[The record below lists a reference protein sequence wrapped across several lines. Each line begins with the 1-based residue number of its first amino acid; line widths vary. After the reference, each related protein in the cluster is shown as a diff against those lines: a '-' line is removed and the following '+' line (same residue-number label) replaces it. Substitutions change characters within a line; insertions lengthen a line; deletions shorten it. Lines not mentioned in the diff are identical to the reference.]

1 MLHLKSTTASKP
13 VIKLEQ
19 AQSGGHG
26 TSEAPKIVF
35 YQNDDDQDGI
45 SDNSDLGAIDF
56 RGDDK
61 DGGSDALYASIRGVA
76 QDPNTHHQGA
86 IDFYTNQSSSSGLV
100 NAMRVYYNGNIGI
113 GNIAP
118 DRRLVVEGN
127 AAADYV
133 ASFRNEGNN
142 ANRYG
147 IIIYAGADD
156 GSGTTDYIS
165 CQDGD
170 GTQVG
175 YIRNTSAT
183 FALTDAS
190 DRRLKENIRD
200 TEVKGLDAVSS
211 MKVRDFEW
219 KKSGET
225 CIGGF
230 VAQELKSAFAPAV
243 SGEDGALE
251 EDGGI
256 KPMGVSRDVL
266 VPVLV
271 KAIQELTAKVEA
283 LENA

>member
-76 QDPNTHHQGA
+76 QAPNTHHQGA

-147 IIIYAGADD
+147 LIIYAGADD
-156 GSGTTDYIS
+156 GSGTTDYIT

-175 YIRNTSAT
+175 YIRNTSGT
-183 FALTDAS
+183 FALNDVS
-190 DRRLKENIRD
+190 DSRL
-200 TEVKGLDAVSS
+200 
-211 MKVRDFEW
+211 
-219 KKSGET
+219 
-225 CIGGF
+225 
-230 VAQELKSAFAPAV
+230 
-243 SGEDGALE
+243 
-251 EDGGI
+251 
-256 KPMGVSRDVL
+256 
-266 VPVLV
+266 
-271 KAIQELTAKVEA
+271 
-283 LENA
+283 